1 MGQLSAGKVMAMAN
15 QPTLYELSF
24 WKRHSRYLR
33 DVQPAGATSIQFND
47 HDVFQAENF
56 TGNEIQTADTVL
68 GRLVTVFLTQT
79 FDSGSTTFTLLV
91 PSVNLPPSKVANIT
105 TEGIA
110 TLHKFAI
117 AKPPRGQT
125 ELYTVDKLDGMAR
138 FVEF

>member
-1 MGQLSAGKVMAMAN
+1 MAN
-15 QPTLYELSF
+15 QPTLYELSGNGI
-24 WKRHSRYLR
+24 HVTY
-33 DVQPAGATSIQFND
+33 ATSSLQGQPQFNY

-56 TGNEIQTADTVL
+56 TANEIQTADTVL
-68 GRLVTVFLTQT
+68 GRLVTVFLIQT
-79 FDSGSTTFTLLV
+79 IDSGSTTFTLLI
-91 PSVNLPPSKVANIT
+91 PSANLPPSKVANVT

-117 AKPPRGQT
+117 VKPPRGQT